1 MQGTY
6 VQICQSNANCRQC
19 GTQSPVNTGGMWTEF
34 ICERG
39 VSGDQIKVIKDQSWV
54 AFCEVEVYGSEYYV
68 DKGNKNELKKKLLF
82 FLLMFLFLTLSWPGK
97 IWFHPKNGCLNFEPQ
112 YLLNYSSPINDLY
125 SVRKRSIRAFAA
137 LAPNFAPKLC
147 TRRVSACFS
156 ACFKTCWGR
165 FDPMLIPVG

>member
-1 MQGTY
+1 MFVNSDAKMQGTY

-68 DKGNKNELKKKLLF
+68 DKGNKNELKKKRLF
-82 FLLMFLFLTLSWPGK
+82 FLLMFLFLNKKS
-97 IWFHPKNGCLNFEPQ
+97 NGEQSDLCDTA
-112 YLLNYSSPINDLY
+112 SSPPLLDHLVANM
-125 SVRKRSIRAFAA
+125 V
-137 LAPNFAPKLC
+137 P
-147 TRRVSACFS
+147 
-156 ACFKTCWGR
+156 
-165 FDPMLIPVG
+165 